1 MDRFEMPRVQ
11 PKERPQESVQFTGPE
26 SRDDVILFVRKY
38 RPRINATFDD
48 VMGTLVFD
56 GDDHGDGGRELKLK
70 LKLND
75 LVVYQHGDLHVMP
88 ARMFLPA
95 ADDTDD

>member
-1 MDRFEMPRVQ
+1 MDRFETPRVQ
-11 PKERPQESVQFTGPE
+11 RTERPRESVQFTGPE
-26 SRDDVILFVRKY
+26 SRHDVIVFVQKY
-38 RPRINATFDD
+38 RPQINATFDE
-48 VMGTLVFD
+48 VMGTLEFD
-56 GDDHGDGGRELKLK
+56 GKGDGDGGRELK

-75 LVVYQHGDLHVMP
+75 LVVYQHGELHVMP

>member
-1 MDRFEMPRVQ
+1 MDRFETPRLQ
-11 PKERPQESVQFTGPE
+11 RMERPQESVQFTGTE
-26 SRDDVILFVRKY
+26 SRDDVIEFVQKY
-38 RPRINATFDD
+38 RPQINATFDP
-48 VMGTLVFD
+48 VMRTLEFD
-56 GDDHGDGGRELKLK
+56 GNGDGDGGRELK

-88 ARMFLPA
+88 PGLFLPA

>member
-11 PKERPQESVQFTGPE
+11 PKERPQESVQFTGSE
-26 SRDDVILFVRKY
+26 SVDDVILFVRKY
-38 RPRINATFDD
+38 RPRINSTFDP
-48 VMGTLVFD
+48 VMRTLEFD
-56 GDDHGDGGRELKLK
+56 GNGDGDGGRELK

-75 LVVYQHGDLHVMP
+75 LVVYQHGELHVMP

>member
-26 SRDDVILFVRKY
+26 SVDDVILFVRRY
-38 RPRINATFDD
+38 RPRINSTFDP
-48 VMGTLVFD
+48 VMRTLEFD
-56 GDDHGDGGRELKLK
+56 GNGDGDGGRELK

-75 LVVYQHGDLHVMP
+75 LVVYQHGELHVMP
-88 ARMFLPA
+88 GRMFLPA

>member
-26 SRDDVILFVRKY
+26 SVDDVILFVRKY
-38 RPRINATFDD
+38 RPRINSTFDP
-48 VMGTLVFD
+48 VMRTLEFD
-56 GDDHGDGGRELKLK
+56 GNGDGDGGRELK

-75 LVVYQHGDLHVMP
+75 LVVYQHGELHVMP

>member
-26 SRDDVILFVRKY
+26 SVDDVILFVRKY
-38 RPRINATFDD
+38 RPRINSTFSNA
-48 VMGTLVFD
+48 MRTLEFD
-56 GDDHGDGGRELKLK
+56 GNGDADGGRELK

>member
-1 MDRFEMPRVQ
+1 MDRFDMPRVQ
-11 PKERPQESVQFTGPE
+11 RMERPQESVQFTGPE
-26 SRDDVILFVRKY
+26 SRDDVILFVQKY
-38 RPRINATFDD
+38 RPPINSTFDP
-48 VMGTLVFD
+48 VMRTLDFD
-56 GDDHGDGGRELKLK
+56 GNEDGDGGRELK

-75 LVVYQHGDLHVMP
+75 LVVYQHGELHVMP